1 MTLNPD
7 GKCHVQYL
15 WFNSVF
21 EMLEHFR
28 RQPIPLENGAVSD
41 VKLGDFV
48 VRNAYA
54 HCNKKIIIAA
64 FTDQK
69 LSFHKVSGPHYKPL
83 QLVPD
88 TNGAGFVATKR
99 LNV

>member
-54 HCNKKIIIAA
+54 HCNKK
-64 FTDQK
+64 
-69 LSFHKVSGPHYKPL
+69 S
-83 QLVPD
+83 
-88 TNGAGFVATKR
+88 
-99 LNV
+99 